1 MRLRISDYIQSPTL
15 ESICLKIW
23 WLMLLQQYEEVL
35 MDAVMPAK
43 LPLGLT
49 CYQACM
55 PLFQRA
61 LGIYY
66 FSNYYVARNEVYKNN
81 KVYFSRFLYDIISMF
96 GLHLFYIEV
105 HTLELLLRRVYAAI
119 THNFEAGKPAL
130 RRVIDVE
137 PAFTETEFQEA
148 LELQIKED

>member
-1 MRLRISDYIQSPTL
+1 
-15 ESICLKIW
+15 
-23 WLMLLQQYEEVL
+23 MLAQQYEEVL
-35 MDAVMPAK
+35 MEVVSSPAK
-43 LPLGLT
+43 LPLGLA

-66 FSNYYVARNEVYKNN
+66 FSNYYVARNEVYKND

-105 HTLELLLRRVYAAI
+105 QTLELLLRRVYAAI
-119 THNFEAGKPAL
+119 THKFEAGKPAL